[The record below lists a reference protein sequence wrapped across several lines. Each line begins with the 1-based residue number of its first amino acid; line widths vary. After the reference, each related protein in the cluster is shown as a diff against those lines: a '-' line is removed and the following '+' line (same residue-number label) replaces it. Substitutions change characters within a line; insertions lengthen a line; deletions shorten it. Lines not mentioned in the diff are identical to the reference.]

1 MSHFPK
7 GGKAGPHSLH
17 TAEAWDHWGF
27 GQAWG
32 GAFWGRERFL
42 WKSFGQVI
50 ETVQHSQWDCCIE
63 RRTWTDKLDWRLNRK
78 RLFYIFT
85 EMRFRFCGGEDCPDW
100 LLAEISSLAAVSVVK
115 VRQITAEV
123 SELSCRNYESW
134 IHSINGI
141 CFWWMNNNFHLCTQR
156 LVSCWQKISKLFLR
170 DCLLL

>member
-63 RRTWTDKLDWRLNRK
+63 RRTWTDKLDWRVNRK
-78 RLFYIFT
+78 KIVLYFYRNAISVLWWWRLSGLVAGRDFLSGCCECCQSSSNHGWGKWIIIMNHESIQLMEYVS
-85 EMRFRFCGGEDCPDW
+85 
-100 LLAEISSLAAVSVVK
+100 AEWITTSICALKGLSAVG
-115 VRQITAEV
+115 R
-123 SELSCRNYESW
+123 R
-134 IHSINGI
+134 
-141 CFWWMNNNFHLCTQR
+141 
-156 LVSCWQKISKLFLR
+156 
-170 DCLLL
+170 